1 MYEINKRV
9 IDIIEDL
16 SIMNVNDVSLSLAD
30 DLALDS
36 LKMVMLLIMIE
47 EEFEIQFDET
57 DLNPK
62 NIITVEDVIELV
74 LMYLEEKTDTTKI
87 SVE

>member
-36 LKMVMLLIMIE
+36 MKMVMLLIMIE
-47 EEFEIQFDET
+47 EEFEIEFDET

-74 LMYLEEKTDTTKI
+74 LMYLEEKADTVK
-87 SVE
+87 S

>member
-1 MYEINKRV
+1 MRKMYEINKRV

-36 LKMVMLLIMIE
+36 MKMVMLLIMIE
-47 EEFEIQFDET
+47 EEFEIEFDET

-74 LMYLEEKTDTTKI
+74 LMYLEEKADTVK
-87 SVE
+87 S

>member
-1 MYEINKRV
+1 MYEINKRI

-16 SIMNVNDVSLSLAD
+16 SIMHVNDVSVSLVE

-74 LMYLEEKTDTTKI
+74 LMYLEEKPDTAKN
-87 SVE
+87 

>member
-36 LKMVMLLIMIE
+36 MKMVMLLIMIE
-47 EEFEIQFDET
+47 EEFEIAFDET

-74 LMYLEEKTDTTKI
+74 LMYLEEKADTVK
-87 SVE
+87 S

>member
-16 SIMNVNDVSLSLAD
+16 SIMHVNDVSLSLVD

-36 LKMVMLLIMIE
+36 MKMVMLLIMIE
-47 EEFEIQFDET
+47 EEFEIEFDET

-74 LMYLEEKTDTTKI
+74 LMYLEEKADTVK
-87 SVE
+87 S

>member
-1 MYEINKRV
+1 MYEINKRI

-16 SIMNVNDVSLSLAD
+16 SIMHVNDASLSLAD

-47 EEFEIQFDET
+47 EEFEIQFDES

-74 LMYLEEKTDTTKI
+74 LMYLEEKPDTAKN
-87 SVE
+87 